1 MSKRKPPSSRGKQ
14 AGSATG
20 AHNALRAAAGK
31 VRRGKRARDRAETA
45 PAQDQAVGYGRPP
58 RESQFKPGQSGN
70 PKGRPKGK
78 RSLSTIVDE
87 VLAERVTITRRNG
100 RTAKVSKLQAMLLM
114 AVNKA
119 LQGDHRFVGLV
130 MNLAQ
135 PKAAAAEADE
145 RRAGPSETRAL
156 FEKLNQIRDVLDE

>member
-1 MSKRKPPSSRGKQ
+1 MSKRKPPSSPSKNT
-14 AGSATG
+14 ASSAG
-20 AHNALRAAAGK
+20 AHNGLRAAAGK
-31 VRRGKRARDRAETA
+31 ARRGKQAKDRADPA
-45 PAQDQAVGYGRPP
+45 PVQDQAVGYGRPP

-78 RSLSTIVDE
+78 RSLGTIVDE

-100 RTAKVSKLQAMLLM
+100 RTAKVPKLHAMLLM

-135 PKAAAAEADE
+135 PKAASEADE
-145 RRAGPSETRAL
+145 RRAGPGETRAL